1 MWRIG
6 GGDRNLG
13 DTGHRGDS
21 LRCSWAVGDF
31 TGAPMDESD
40 VTGRSVGVVVEES
53 VLVAEDAAGLLGR
66 PSREGLTSWR
76 LFFRDRVPGLV
87 VARDAWVRESG
98 RVGDGSREASGEG
111 AADEDAEV
119 PDVWE
124 VNLEGQ
130 ESVFGVIV
138 AVLAVDSRDS
148 VGTGVVWAALLVG
161 SVEPFAAPAAGSM
174 FACIR
179 RFATKGRPSGGEEWR
194 LVSGDGACQS
204 VGVS

>member
-1 MWRIG
+1 
-6 GGDRNLG
+6 
-13 DTGHRGDS
+13 
-21 LRCSWAVGDF
+21 
-31 TGAPMDESD
+31 MDGSD
-40 VTGRSVGVVVEES
+40 VAGRRGGVVVEES

-66 PSREGLTSWR
+66 PSREGLTSWK

-87 VARDAWVRESG
+87 VARDACVRESG

-119 PDVWE
+119 PEVCE

-130 ESVFGVIV
+130 ESVLGVIV

-148 VGTGVVWAALLVG
+148 VGTGAWAALLVG
-161 SVEPFAAPAAGSM
+161 SVEPFAAPAAGPM

-179 RFATKGRPSGGEEWR
+179 GFATKGRPGGGEELR
-194 LVSGDGACQS
+194 FVSGNGACQS
-204 VGVS
+204 VACLSWGEDGGGWGPSSSS